1 MRSLAAGC
9 TYVWE
14 GTAACH
20 NSNRTIWNSNFVR
33 HFAEVFC
40 EQTLLDDYS
49 AGNAADCSAGNAAAL
64 RVGAVIF
71 VGDRGWRQSRT
82 WLCCGNGTGLPRWP
96 QTAAQRAGQSPC
108 TGWQECPVGISARE
122 KEKVP
127 RTMLTKVAGEETG
140 ERVFVVQ
147 SEERLAYERAMRE
160 EP

>member
-1 MRSLAAGC
+1 VSKRFSMTTPR
-9 TYVWE
+9 
-14 GTAACH
+14 GTRLTAP
-20 NSNRTIWNSNFVR
+20 R
-33 HFAEVFC
+33 
-40 EQTLLDDYS
+40 
-49 AGNAADCSAGNAAAL
+49 GNAAAL

-108 TGWQECPVGISARE
+108 IGWQEYPVGISARE